1 MSGKMR
7 LIIIGVMGLASFVA
21 CFVLSLVTGGPPPTP
36 QKQEGVMDAG
46 GVAEAAIGKLQNLS
60 PKEREL
66 DGLIKEMRREIKA
79 YESKKRDLR
88 MMERRISLAQESLSQ
103 QAKNL
108 EDLRIEVAT
117 SLTPLKEARAKL
129 ERERI
134 RITREEAKNLQQ
146 IAGVYEKMQADACA
160 KTIAEMVKSKRE
172 NVAVGILRAMD
183 DRSTAKVLSE
193 MSDKKMAADLSEMMK
208 RVREE

>member
-21 CFVLSLVTGGPPPTP
+21 CFVLSLVTGGAPPRVDSR
-36 QKQEGVMDAG
+36 EGVMESG

-66 DGLIKEMRREIKA
+66 DGLIKEMRREIKS

-88 MMERRISLAQESLSQ
+88 MLERRISLAQESLAQ

-108 EDLRIEVAT
+108 EDLRIEVAA

-134 RITREEAKNLQQ
+134 RISREEAKNLKQ
-146 IAGVYEKMQADACA
+146 IAAVYEKMQADACA
-160 KTIAEMVKSKRE
+160 ETIAEMVKSKRDS
-172 NVAVGILRAMD
+172 VAVGILRAMD
-183 DRSTAKVLSE
+183 ERSTAKVLSQ

-208 RVREE
+208 RIREE